1 MKFARPTSE
10 NAAATKTF
18 GTLRIEQRVLMTP
31 SRTIPI
37 ASISAI
43 NIGSHAIPKPRGLY
57 WLFVALFAAMTWGS
71 MRPDFSLG
79 TPAPTAFSFV
89 LGIIMLVFVFLALR
103 RDDDTDYLLIASS
116 DGVLSR
122 FTAADNGFLDEVFAI
137 LTDKIN
143 RGDEQSAFN
152 INFETC
158 QIETLSGGTGYADA
172 TPRPNGSAWP
182 ANSGGAPAPAA
193 AHNYVAPATPN
204 GRNNGQLGQ
213 LPSPVA
219 KPSQRR
225 PGAPVNGSNG
235 AGTGAFVDYAAVLPA
250 IVEMHRFYG
259 RQPGTQHL
267 EQRLSELEML
277 MRAGT
282 PTPSQK
288 ARVRELTGE
297 MSSILQ
303 AYPQAV
309 DLFQHIGSLV

>member
-18 GTLRIEQRVLMTP
+18 GTLRVEQRVLMTP

-43 NIGSHAIPKPRGLY
+43 NIGSHAIAKPRGVY

-79 TPAPTAFSFV
+79 APAPTAFSFV
-89 LGIIMLVFVFLALR
+89 LAIIMLVFVFLALR
-103 RDDDTDYLLIASS
+103 SDDNTDYLLVSS
-116 DGVLSR
+116 NDGVLSR
-122 FTAADNGFLDEVFAI
+122 FTAADTGFLDEVFAI

-152 INFETC
+152 INFDTC

-172 TPRPNGSAWP
+172 MPRPNGAAWP
-182 ANSGGAPAPAA
+182 ANSGGAPAPTT
-193 AHNYVAPATPN
+193 AHSYVSPATPN
-204 GRNNGQLGQ
+204 GRSNGQ
-213 LPSPVA
+213 LPSPAA

-225 PGAPVNGSNG
+225 PNAPMNGSNG
-235 AGTGAFVDYAAVLPA
+235 GAAGAFIDYAAVLPA

-288 ARVRELTGE
+288 ERVRELTGE

>member
-18 GTLRIEQRVLMTP
+18 GTLPIEQRVLMTP
-31 SRTIPI
+31 SRTITI
-37 ASISAI
+37 ASKKAI

-79 TPAPTAFSFV
+79 APAPTAFSFV
-89 LGIIMLVFVFLALR
+89 LAIIMLVFVFLALR

-152 INFETC
+152 INFENC

-182 ANSGGAPAPAA
+182 ANSGAA
-193 AHNYVAPATPN
+193 SHNYVAPAAPN

-225 PGAPVNGSNG
+225 PSAPVNGSNG

>member
-1 MKFARPTSE
+1 MKFVRQTSE
-10 NAAATKTF
+10 NAAATRTF
-18 GTLRIEQRVLMTP
+18 GTLRVDQRVLMTP

-43 NIGSHAIPKPRGLY
+43 NIGAHAIPKPRGVY
-57 WLFVALFAAMTWGS
+57 WLFMALFAAMTWGS

-79 TPAPTAFSFV
+79 APVPTAFSFI
-89 LGIIMLVFVFLALR
+89 LAIIMLVFVFLALR
-103 RDDDTDYLLIASS
+103 RDDNTDYLLVSS
-116 DGVLSR
+116 NDGVLSR
-122 FTAADNGFLDEVFAI
+122 FTAADSGFLDEVFAI

-152 INFETC
+152 INFDTC
-158 QIETLSGGTGYADA
+158 QIETLSGGTSHAEA
-172 TPRPNGSAWP
+172 MPRPNGPAWP
-182 ANSGGAPAPAA
+182 ANSGGAPAPT
-193 AHNYVAPATPN
+193 AHNYVAPATSN
-204 GRNNGQLGQ
+204 GRGNGQ
-213 LPSPVA
+213 LPSPGA

-225 PGAPVNGSNG
+225 PGPPMNGSNG
-235 AGTGAFVDYAAVLPA
+235 GAAGAFVDYAAVLPA

-288 ARVRELTGE
+288 ERVRELTGE